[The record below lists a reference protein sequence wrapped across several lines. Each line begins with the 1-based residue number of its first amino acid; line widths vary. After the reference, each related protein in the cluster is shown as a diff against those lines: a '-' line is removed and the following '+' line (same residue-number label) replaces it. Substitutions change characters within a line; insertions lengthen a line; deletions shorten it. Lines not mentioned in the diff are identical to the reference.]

1 MNPILNILGLGDQGL
16 DSLSLAAYKLL
27 KGSDLIFLWNAEHPA
42 ASDLIREGFPCQ
54 EIFAAAEKTENIL
67 LDLDTGLD
75 LIAEKVMTVSG
86 KKQITLAL
94 PGFPIAEGR
103 ITAGLYRRLGTS
115 FTLKATMI
123 RENSDPLE
131 RLTAIM
137 AELRS
142 ARGCP
147 WDKEQDHE
155 SLKKYLIEE
164 TYEVLDAIDSKNMN
178 NLCEELGDLLLQV
191 VFHSRIAEESGRF
204 SLNDVIKGISDKLI
218 RRHPHV
224 FGSVEVASS
233 QEVLVNWDEI
243 KKMEK
248 LTSQSPEKET
258 ERNFF
263 DIPGGLPALQFA
275 EKTQKKASKAGFDWE
290 DHRGP
295 LSKIY
300 EELAELEKEVGKSPR
315 IEEELG
321 DLLFSI
327 VNLSRFLGINAEEAL
342 RQGTKKFQQRFYKMV
357 HKIDLEGPN
366 RGGMS
371 MENMNFFW
379 EVVKSEEKTGV

>member
-1 MNPILNILGLGDQGL
+1 MPGNIR
-16 DSLSLAAYKLL
+16 SS
-27 KGSDLIFLWNAEHPA
+27 
-42 ASDLIREGFPCQ
+42 R
-54 EIFAAAEKTENIL
+54 KTENIL

-123 RENSDPLE
+123 RENSDRLE

-142 ARGCP
+142 AWGCP

-191 VFHSRIAEESGRF
+191 VFHSRIEEESGRF
-204 SLNDVIKGISDKLI
+204 SLNDVIKGISDK
-218 RRHPHV
+218 P
-224 FGSVEVASS
+224 
-233 QEVLVNWDEI
+233 
-243 KKMEK
+243 
-248 LTSQSPEKET
+248 
-258 ERNFF
+258 
-263 DIPGGLPALQFA
+263 
-275 EKTQKKASKAGFDWE
+275 
-290 DHRGP
+290 
-295 LSKIY
+295 
-300 EELAELEKEVGKSPR
+300 
-315 IEEELG
+315 
-321 DLLFSI
+321 
-327 VNLSRFLGINAEEAL
+327 
-342 RQGTKKFQQRFYKMV
+342 
-357 HKIDLEGPN
+357 
-366 RGGMS
+366 
-371 MENMNFFW
+371 
-379 EVVKSEEKTGV
+379 